1 MYLGGVESTPP
12 PEDDLAL
19 LRTAGELLR
28 RIEGITT
35 EQPRLP
41 PPDTG
46 PALQLR
52 RRTEVAAAVYDQDLA
67 AFFDQ
72 APRLLRVMREA
83 LLRVDSLH
91 HAHQGR
97 CLQCGQLD
105 PCVTR
110 SHLRRELHPPD

>member
-1 MYLGGVESTPP
+1 VEPTPP

-28 RIEGITT
+28 RIEDITT

-41 PPDTG
+41 LPDTE
-46 PALQLR
+46 PAVRLR
-52 RRTEVAAAVYDQDLA
+52 RRTQLAAAVYDPDLA

-72 APRLLRVMREA
+72 APHLLRVMREA
-83 LLRVDSLH
+83 LLRADSLH
-91 HAHQGR
+91 HPNQGR

-110 SHLRRELHPPD
+110 SHLRRELHPPG